1 MFPRTP
7 PAKHFS
13 PLSASKWRWWDS
25 FINVMFSLCWCEQ
38 REKRSQPGITNPLG
52 LLIRCSG
59 ELLCLVDCT
68 SLSPKVIACLSIDA
82 VQLKSAWW
90 GTRETAQRWK
100 HLLVFQRTRGWF
112 PAPIPGCLG
121 QPVTLFQWIL
131 LPLLASRGLLYTL
144 AQAHAHMFVTHTHTT
159 HRCTNLKKNLFK
171 TVNDETRLGCS
182 VCRCNVAL
190 SDFILQKSRRWKLP
204 EWSKQR
210 GGFRLDM
217 GFQSWGLLG
226 CLSTCESI

>member
-1 MFPRTP
+1 MFSWTP

-13 PLSASKWRWWDS
+13 PLSASKWQWWDS
-25 FINVMFSLCWCEQ
+25 LINVMFSLCWCEQ

-52 LLIRCSG
+52 VLIRCSG

-82 VQLKSAWW
+82 VQLKSTWW

-121 QPVTLFQWIL
+121 QLVTLVPMDPTPTPG
-131 LPLLASRGLLYTL
+131 LPGTPIHIGQRARTYVRHTY
-144 AQAHAHMFVTHTHTT
+144 AHHTQTY
-159 HRCTNLKKNLFK
+159 
-171 TVNDETRLGCS
+171 
-182 VCRCNVAL
+182 
-190 SDFILQKSRRWKLP
+190 
-204 EWSKQR
+204 
-210 GGFRLDM
+210 
-217 GFQSWGLLG
+217 
-226 CLSTCESI
+226 